1 MSRESLEPPRAPHFA
16 PINCVCQTVKV
27 QGPVSGNKKR
37 GQKGLLRLSSEITSN
52 TPSPL
57 LEGVSAAG
65 QWLQMHTALGLVNL
79 SRFKNWTTD

>member
-37 GQKGLLRLSSEITSN
+37 GQKGLLCLSSEITSN

-57 LEGVSAAG
+57 LEASQQLASGYRCT
-65 QWLQMHTALGLVNL
+65 QRWGL
-79 SRFKNWTTD
+79 